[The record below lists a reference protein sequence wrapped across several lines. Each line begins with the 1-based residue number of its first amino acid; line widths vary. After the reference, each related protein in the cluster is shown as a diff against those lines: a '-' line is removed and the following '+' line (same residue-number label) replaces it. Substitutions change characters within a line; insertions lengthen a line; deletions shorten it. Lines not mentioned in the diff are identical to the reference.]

1 MKIQFLSLAGIDLP
15 TSTIPLFA
23 DHCVAGFPSPAQDYI
38 EQSLDLNDYCVP
50 HPVSTFY
57 LIAQGESMVQ
67 AGILSGDLLV
77 VDKSLQAEHGD
88 IVIAALDGEFTV
100 KQLCTRPTLC
110 LMPMNP
116 AYSPIYVEPDQ
127 LEIFGVV
134 TYAIHRTK

>member
-23 DHCVAGFPSPAQDYI
+23 DHCVAGFPTPAQDYI

-57 LIAQGESMVQ
+57 LIAQGEYMVQ

-77 VDKSLQAEHGD
+77 VDKSLQAKHGD
-88 IVIAALDGEFTV
+88 ILIAALDGEFTV
-100 KQLCTRPTLC
+100 KQLCTRPTDMTNFIC
-110 LMPMNP
+110 S
-116 AYSPIYVEPDQ
+116 YCEP
-127 LEIFGVV
+127 GVMDCEPEKDKSELII
-134 TYAIHRTK
+134 T

>member
-1 MKIQFLSLAGIDLP
+1 MKIQFLSSAGIDLP

-38 EQSLDLNDYCVP
+38 EQSLDLNDYCVLN
-50 HPVSTFY
+50 PVSTFY
-57 LIAQGESMVQ
+57 LTAQGESMVQ

-88 IVIAALDGEFTV
+88 IIIAALDGEFTV
-100 KQLCTRPTLC
+100 KQLYTRPTLC

>member
-1 MKIQFLSLAGIDLP
+1 MKIQFLSSAGIDLP

-100 KQLCTRPTLC
+100 KQLCTRPILC

>member
-1 MKIQFLSLAGIDLP
+1 MKIQFLSSAGIDLP

-100 KQLCTRPTLC
+100 KQLRTRPTLC